1 MLASAGAFPLA
12 PPRDWFFTPEPED
25 TSDEWVL
32 QPDGVSWAVPLTI
45 LDSGQFYGHAC
56 YFGQCHVGYLDD
68 CVSPPL
74 SSDEWLASVRETDAA
89 GVVTDGFFT
98 GHTLCAS
105 GDDVPTSPVVLD
117 ADHPDQWLF
126 APDAVDA
133 YAHTGLA
140 WGDCRVTQSPVG
152 VWVCGAVRPDISPEQ
167 LRVLRASSLSG
178 DWRSVPGYNGAQF
191 IAALTVSRP
200 GFPIARHAL
209 AASGITSMPSAR
221 PFVQYDQDGVIVRA
235 SALNVVRHLCP
246 GCAERE
252 AGLLTA
258 VQDGRLDAVL
268 HVLGLL
274 ERRTRHLA
282 PDAHRA
288 ALARLADDQ
297 QMQDWQLEAWRA
309 GRADLAS

>member
-1 MLASAGAFPLA
+1 
-12 PPRDWFFTPEPED
+12 
-25 TSDEWVL
+25 
-32 QPDGVSWAVPLTI
+32 
-45 LDSGQFYGHAC
+45 
-56 YFGQCHVGYLDD
+56 
-68 CVSPPL
+68 
-74 SSDEWLASVRETDAA
+74 
-89 GVVTDGFFT
+89 
-98 GHTLCAS
+98 
-105 GDDVPTSPVVLD
+105 
-117 ADHPDQWLF
+117 
-126 APDAVDA
+126 
-133 YAHTGLA
+133 
-140 WGDCRVTQSPVG
+140 